1 MMFFG
6 HGKSYSAKIF
16 ATDRHLRSASR
27 SGVNPWINNDIRRKM
42 NLRFLSCLR
51 ELLPLKIKK
60 FMQDTRK
67 VEIGLHLR

>member
-6 HGKSYSAKIF
+6 HGTSYSAKIF

-67 VEIGLHLR
+67 LEMG